1 MQTLTFHFKRG
12 DWNLM
17 LKPCFY
23 FQCYCQSFNNSL
35 DLSLQSVSV
44 EEVIT
49 FFYSYYHKRTINFYN
64 DSLHLLKKCPEKI
77 YYHYYII
84 FSYKAVWSW
93 DLTFIFA
100 CFEDC
105 WMALN
110 MFLRF
115 FICQKM
121 MKSINIYFG
130 FKFFGE
136 NYVFSMILFICLL
149 LINLL
154 WYLMSSHSFFLL
166 RQHTSTNIFFKLLFL
181 HPFLEIVQKV
191 FQLS

>member
-1 MQTLTFHFKRG
+1 MSEAIEYLFPFTKFKFLNTFYHFISFNKKAKKKNLLEYILIIDSSIPVSLRNKIQGFLMQTLTFHFKRG

-121 MKSINIYFG
+121 MKSINI
-130 FKFFGE
+130 
-136 NYVFSMILFICLL
+136 
-149 LINLL
+149 
-154 WYLMSSHSFFLL
+154 
-166 RQHTSTNIFFKLLFL
+166 
-181 HPFLEIVQKV
+181 
-191 FQLS
+191 